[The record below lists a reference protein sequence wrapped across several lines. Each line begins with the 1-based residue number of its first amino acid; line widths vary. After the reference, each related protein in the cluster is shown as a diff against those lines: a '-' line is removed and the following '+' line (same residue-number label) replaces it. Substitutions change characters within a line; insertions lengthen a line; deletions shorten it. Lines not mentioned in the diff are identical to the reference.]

1 MKGLKSLQI
10 KAEAYLKPKRAY
22 MTKLFMKIVNDL
34 LFSQKIFII
43 DARLGSKEVS
53 ENKEI
58 FKTKLGGGVNHRD
71 SYIAERFLFPLALE
85 PEFFLYIVNQH
96 K

>member
-53 ENKEI
+53 ENKKN
-58 FKTKLGGGVNHRD
+58 FKAKPRWSKLSWLIQR
-71 SYIAERFLFPLALE
+71 AA
-85 PEFFLYIVNQH
+85 FFTDFDFRT
-96 K
+96 

>member
-53 ENKEI
+53 ENKKI
-58 FKTKLGGGVNHRD
+58 FKAKPRWSKLSWLIQR
-71 SYIAERFLFPLALE
+71 AA
-85 PEFFLYIVNQH
+85 FFIDFDFRT
-96 K
+96 